1 MPEVTIYRKVVD
13 LGTDRERAVYAIAQ
27 RNGYLPFARL
37 VGDFEID
44 NQSESTRIVVNGRPY
59 GLGQLSPVRCLGLNL
74 RLYSADAPPSN
85 YTNGYYLVRNIAV
98 SDGPVIALK
107 ESNFTSSA
115 TPEGCPQEETA
126 HPLTDIEKED
136 FLSRCENRTDFAI
149 IEVAGIALLEET
161 NYRSYQVL
169 LHDRLTLPLTMG
181 G

>member
-1 MPEVTIYRKVVD
+1 MPEITIYRKVVD

-37 VGDFEID
+37 VGDFEVN
-44 NQSESTRIVVNGRPY
+44 NQNESTRIVVNGRPY

-74 RLYSADAPPSN
+74 RLYSANAPPSN
-85 YTNGYYLVRNIAV
+85 YTHGYYLVRNIEA
-98 SDGPVIALK
+98 SADPVIAF
-107 ESNFTSSA
+107 EEGNFTSSA
-115 TPEGCPQEETA
+115 TPEGFPEEKA
-126 HPLTDIEKED
+126 CPLTDTEKED

-149 IEVAGIALLEET
+149 VEVAGIALPKET
-161 NYRSYQVL
+161 DYQSYQVL